1 MNEISIIIVEDNTE
15 TCKSFVE
22 YADEMDDISIVSI
35 TNNSNKA
42 LEDIRTY
49 IPNAIILDLELHS
62 GSGNGIELLN
72 RLRTMDLDVYPYIV
86 VTTNN
91 SSRTTYECVREL
103 GADFIMCKHQ
113 NDYSEKS
120 VLEFLRIMKSV
131 IKNKSN
137 QKINP
142 LQTTEDPILQ
152 NKRIQ
157 KRITTELNN
166 IGISPNLK
174 GYTYLFDAIFIL
186 IQKPAQNLTT
196 IISQKHKKTESSVER
211 AMQNAINKAWK
222 ETDID
227 DLLKY
232 YTAKINSNKGTPTI
246 TEFVYYYANKIK
258 NDL

>member
-1 MNEISIIIVEDNTE
+1 MNEISIIIVEDNPE
-15 TCKSFVE
+15 TCKSFAE

-35 TNNSNKA
+35 TNNSNQA
-42 LEDIRTY
+42 LADIKTY
-49 IPNAIILDLELHS
+49 LPNAIILDLELHL

-72 RLRTMDLDVYPYIV
+72 RLHSLDLDVYPYIV

-91 SSRTTYECVREL
+91 SSQTTYECVREL
-103 GADFIMCKHQ
+103 GADFIMYKHQ
-113 NDYSEKS
+113 SDYSEKS
-120 VLEFLRIMKSV
+120 VLEFLRIMKTV
-131 IKNKSN
+131 IKNKS
-137 QKINP
+137 KINP
-142 LQTTEDPILQ
+142 LQTTEAPVTQ

-174 GYTYLFDAIFIL
+174 GYTYLFDAIYIL

-196 IISQKHKKTESSVER
+196 IISEKYKKTESSVER

-232 YTAKINSNKGTPTI
+232 YTAKINSYKGTPTI